1 MRSVSVA
8 LVVTLGAACCQRPAQ
23 EDFSR
28 ATSSAAE
35 SVEPSHTP
43 PPNDGPVASGTS
55 ARLSGDRCV
64 RLTSEGPP
72 PPVPPGPAA
81 DCPADPEASASAA
94 RLPKVSVIFE
104 DVSGV
109 SVNAE
114 VVRSPHDTMR
124 GLMYRKSL
132 GEDQGMLF
140 DLGVREDH
148 RFWMHN
154 TCIPLDL
161 IFVDFDGLVV
171 GIVEN
176 APTLNDQARGVGC
189 PSRWVLEVNAGWA
202 RRHGVKSGQRIDL
215 PR

>member
-1 MRSVSVA
+1 M
-8 LVVTLGAACCQRPAQ
+8 TLGAACCQRPAQ

-28 ATSSAAE
+28 AASSTAE
-35 SVEPSHTP
+35 PAEPSHTP
-43 PPNDGPVASGTS
+43 PPSDGAVATGRS

-64 RLTSEGPP
+64 RLTAEGPP
-72 PPVPPGPAA
+72 PAVPPGSAA
-81 DCPADPEASASAA
+81 DCPTDPEASVSAA
-94 RLPKVSVIFE
+94 RLPTVSVIFE
-104 DVSGV
+104 DVRGV

-114 VVRSPHDTMR
+114 LVHSPHDTMR

-176 APTLNDQARGVGC
+176 APTLNDEARGVGC

-202 RRHGVKSGQRIDL
+202 RRHGVKSGQRIEL